1 MSLVNEYR
9 LAIRGKLGLSDK
21 LGLSEED
28 PVIGCGP
35 TTVGSADGIGSMD
48 EESLN
53 SMLELLSREIAKR
66 EAVGETEEA
75 EGMEEPVTSPV
86 TSGNSVPEAGQPP
99 APVQPGASVSIDEAQ
114 QVADDVYFEMLNAFK
129 ENVSK
134 CQESGRKRM
143 YAKCYEMCYKMRDK
157 FIKEMTAVEEPSS
170 ATPIN

>member
-21 LGLSEED
+21 D

-35 TTVGSADGIGSMD
+35 TTEGSADGIGSMD
-48 EESLN
+48 EKSLN

-75 EGMEEPVTSPV
+75 EGMEEPVTS
-86 TSGNSVPEAGQPP
+86 GNSVPEAGQPP
-99 APVQPGASVSIDEAQ
+99 APVQPGASVSIDEAH

-143 YAKCYEMCYKMRDK
+143 YAKCYEMCYKMREK
-157 FIKEMTAVEEPSS
+157 FIKEMTTVEEPSS